1 MRISVTDRCNFR
13 CQYCM
18 PAEGLPWLDRDELLT
33 YEEIARLVGAAGE
46 HGRARRPAHRRRAA
60 GPARAV
66 AARGAAVSADENV
79 HDLSLTTNGYLLER
93 QVEKLVA
100 AGLRRVNVSLDA
112 LAPDRFFQLTRRNS
126 LQQVLDSLAAAERY
140 PELRPIKV
148 NVVALKDFTEDE
160 VVRFAEFARK
170 HPYEVRFIEFMPL
183 DADRTW
189 SRDRVLPNAEVR
201 RLIHAA
207 YPLKDLGRE
216 RHGTSRR
223 WEFADGQGSIGF
235 ISPVSEPFCGDCNR
249 IRVTAEGKL
258 RTCLFS
264 MTETDLRAPLRAG
277 RVRRRARGDRPR
289 RGVGE
294 GAQAPRERSGL
305 RAAGAHD
312 VADRRMKDLDEAL
325 ALVLEGIEPLE
336 TETDSAARG
345 ARPRDRRRGARRDRP
360 AAVRPHGDGRLRGA
374 RGRRG
379 AGRRA
384 ARDRR
389 PGGRRRDR
397 WSVEPGTAA
406 RISTGA
412 AIPEGADA
420 ILQGRGRRGARRHRD
435 RGRRPSPP
443 ACTSAAAARTCTR
456 ATCSRARATC

>member
-1 MRISVTDRCNFR
+1 MRAPLIDGHKRSIGDVRISVTDRCNFR

-18 PAEGLPWLDRDELLT
+18 PAEGLPWLDRDELLS
-33 YEEIARLVGAAGE
+33 YEEIARLVGLMASMGVHDVRLTGGE
-46 HGRARRPAHRRRAA
+46 PLARRELWRLVELLS
-60 GPARAV
+60 G
-66 AARGAAVSADENV
+66 DEHV

-112 LAPDRFFQLTRRNS
+112 LAPDRFFQLTRRDS
-126 LQQVLDSLAAAERY
+126 LQKVLDGLAAAEKH

-223 WEFADGQGSIGF
+223 WEFADGLGSIGF

-264 MTETDLRAPLRAG
+264 MTETDLRGPMRAG
-277 RVRRRARGDRPR
+277 ASDDELEKIIRDAVWEKELKHHVND
-289 RGVGE
+289 
-294 GAQAPRERSGL
+294 
-305 RAAGAHD
+305 AGF
-312 VADRRMKDLDEAL
+312 VQ
-325 ALVLEGIEPLE
+325 P
-336 TETDSAARG
+336 
-345 ARPRDRRRGARRDRP
+345 
-360 AAVRPHGDGRLRGA
+360 
-374 RGRRG
+374 
-379 AGRRA
+379 
-384 ARDRR
+384 
-389 PGGRRRDR
+389 
-397 WSVEPGTAA
+397 
-406 RISTGA
+406 
-412 AIPEGADA
+412 
-420 ILQGRGRRGARRHRD
+420 
-435 RGRRPSPP
+435 
-443 ACTSAAAARTCTR
+443 ARTM
-456 ATCSRARATC
+456 SQIGG